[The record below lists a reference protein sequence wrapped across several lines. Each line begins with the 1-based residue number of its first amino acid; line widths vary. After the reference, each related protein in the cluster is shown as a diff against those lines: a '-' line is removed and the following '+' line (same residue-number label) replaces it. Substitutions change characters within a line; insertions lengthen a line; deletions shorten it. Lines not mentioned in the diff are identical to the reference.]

1 MGVAGGIAAAGVA
14 AAGIGAVAT
23 SSAADTAASA
33 QTDASNRTI
42 AANQQQ
48 QGITR
53 GDLLPY
59 NMAGQGALSRLTRIT
74 GADGGPV
81 PIMPTVPDIK
91 MDQATLEQTPGYQ
104 FNLEQGLRAVQNSAA
119 ARGLG
124 VSGAAMKGA
133 ATYAT
138 GLADSTYQNQFN
150 NAVVNSQ
157 NKFQNETTNQTN
169 DYNRL
174 MGVATLGESSAAQT
188 GALGTQVASNIGN
201 SLTGAGN
208 ANAAASIAS
217 GAAIGNGASG
227 AANSVSQ
234 AYLLNSLLKGNGGGG
249 GTSGIYSGNF
259 NSSGP

>member
-1 MGVAGGIAAAGVA
+1 MVA
-14 AAGIGAVAT
+14 AAVVGAAAVGAVAT
-23 SSAADTAASA
+23 GVSSSNAAGA
-33 QTDASNRTI
+33 QTDAANASI

-53 GDLLPY
+53 SDLLPY
-59 NMAGQGALSRLTRIT
+59 NMAGQGALSRLTRMT

-104 FNLEQGLRAVQNSAA
+104 FNLEQGLKAVQNSAA

-174 MGVATLGESSAAQT
+174 MGLATLGESSGAQT

-201 SLTGAGN
+201 SLTGVGN
-208 ANAAASIAS
+208 ANAAASMATANSISS
-217 GAAIGNGASG
+217 GA
-227 AANSVSQ
+227 NSAGQ
-234 AYLLNSLLKGNGGGG
+234 AVLLNSLLGGKSGLYGGGATAGATG
-249 GTSGIYSGNF
+249 GY
-259 NSSGP
+259 